1 MSLEEGKILSS
12 DVNDLISRI
21 DAEIK
26 RRNKCGSSDFWDS
39 TVNRYEYNITPCSD
53 WGTDN

>member
-21 DAEIK
+21 NTEIN
-26 RRNKCGSSDFWDS
+26 RR
-39 TVNRYEYNITPCSD
+39 TVAGFLKSNAVSN
-53 WGTDN
+53 GF

>member
-1 MSLEEGKILSS
+1 MSLEAGKILSS

-39 TVNRYEYNITPCSD
+39 TINNGYGTIPYSD

>member
-12 DVNDLISRI
+12 DINDLISRI

-26 RRNKCGSSDFWDS
+26 RRNKCGSSEFWDD
-39 TVNRYEYNITPCSD
+39 TINGRYTTPPYSD